1 MRSKKQQTMAKLK
14 REQVVRERREQKQLK
29 RQAAAAAARNPEA
42 ADTPLEPDVAGEGA
56 QIS

>member
-29 RQAAAAAARNPEA
+29 KQAAAAAARNPEA
-42 ADTPLEPDVAGEGA
+42 ADTPALPDVAGDGQ